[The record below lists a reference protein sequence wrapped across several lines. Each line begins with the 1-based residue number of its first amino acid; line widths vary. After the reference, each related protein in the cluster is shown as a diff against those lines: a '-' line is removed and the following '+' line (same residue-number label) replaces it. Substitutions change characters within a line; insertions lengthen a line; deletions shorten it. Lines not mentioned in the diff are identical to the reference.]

1 MNSKFKITKCWSD
14 GSKYEKS
21 KRPEPINET
30 ANSSSTANTI
40 STANSIAA
48 TLPTSIETTFNNQIM
63 SNGETVHS
71 RDTNNRREDTCIKI
85 ASREMFNKINQNPFL
100 LGHDY
105 AMDIGIQNQFLMSR
119 IEKPINED
127 TRK

>member
-21 KRPEPINET
+21 KRPEPIKET
-30 ANSSSTANTI
+30 
-40 STANSIAA
+40 SIP

-63 SNGETVHS
+63 SNGETIHS